1 MGRNFLKTKQK
12 FMRNTCKSCCNLK
25 LLFYPQFTIAT
36 SDSAVSTVRPLRSDR
51 SRPHDLHSCTP
62 WLSNWSQKRV
72 KFCFP
77 IVTAYQAQ
85 MQSVNVK
92 TKKTFSPFNLNN
104 THVTI
109 PSLRLHT
116 RIHIKKN
123 THTHIHITMMFIWNR
138 NTTKRSVIT
147 LTHTQRCLRTFFV
160 RNVLFVFITVP
171 FVKEHSYV
179 FIYNLSY
186 ITIWT
191 KTHTLTHTLETC
203 TYRYTFFFCW
213 FKWKN
218 THTHTHTSKQTSIK
232 PEEEIFIA
240 NLS

>member
-1 MGRNFLKTKQK
+1 
-12 FMRNTCKSCCNLK
+12 MRNTCKSCCNLK
-25 LLFYPQFTIAT
+25 LLCYPQFTIAT
-36 SDSAVSTVRPLRSDR
+36 SGSAVSTVRPLRSDR

-72 KFCFP
+72 KSCFP

-116 RIHIKKN
+116 RIHIQKKN

-138 NTTKRSVIT
+138 NTTNAVSS
-147 LTHTQRCLRTFFV
+147 
-160 RNVLFVFITVP
+160 
-171 FVKEHSYV
+171 HS
-179 FIYNLSY
+179 
-186 ITIWT
+186 
-191 KTHTLTHTLETC
+191 
-203 TYRYTFFFCW
+203 
-213 FKWKN
+213 
-218 THTHTHTSKQTSIK
+218 HTHTKMFKNLFCSKCSVC
-232 PEEEIFIA
+232 FYYR
-240 NLS
+240 SVR

>member
-12 FMRNTCKSCCNLK
+12 LMWNMCKSCCNLK

-72 KFCFP
+72 KSCFP

-116 RIHIKKN
+116 RIHIQKN
-123 THTHIHITMMFIWNR
+123 KHTHPHNHDVYM
-138 NTTKRSVIT
+138 KQK
-147 LTHTQRCLRTFFV
+147 HHKTQC
-160 RNVLFVFITVP
+160 
-171 FVKEHSYV
+171 H
-179 FIYNLSY
+179 
-186 ITIWT
+186 
-191 KTHTLTHTLETC
+191 
-203 TYRYTFFFCW
+203 
-213 FKWKN
+213 
-218 THTHTHTSKQTSIK
+218 HTHTHTKMFKNLFCSKCSVC
-232 PEEEIFIA
+232 FYYR
-240 NLS
+240 SVR

>member
-12 FMRNTCKSCCNLK
+12 LMRNTCKSSCNLK

-72 KFCFP
+72 KSCFP

-116 RIHIKKN
+116 RIHIQK
-123 THTHIHITMMFIWNR
+123 THTHPHNHDVYMKQKHHKTQCHY
-138 NTTKRSVIT
+138 T

-203 TYRYTFFFCW
+203 TYRYTFFLFSCW
-213 FKWKN
+213 FKWK
-218 THTHTHTSKQTSIK
+218 HTHTHTSKQTSIK